1 MKHVHLFVLVAAL
14 VTAATP
20 ASAQSYNVG
29 RYSSGIPHDWSRYD
43 TVAIPDIQSKNE
55 NYPAV
60 APVSS
65 PSKIIIIDNRTGDL
79 WAWSEA
85 LQTVMYLGYIF
96 PLAGQG
102 PIARIITVPEQRE
115 R

>member
-1 MKHVHLFVLVAAL
+1 MRNVHRFILIAAL
-14 VTAATP
+14 AISATP
-20 ASAQSYNVG
+20 APAQSYNVG

-43 TVAIPDIQSKNE
+43 TVAIPDIQPKSQND
-55 NYPAV
+55 PA
-60 APVSS
+60 ATTANP
-65 PSKIIIIDNRTGDL
+65 PSKIVIIDNRTGDL
-79 WAWSEA
+79 WAWSET